1 MGYKSQKKEVMISSE
16 IGKEIIKKELPLIP
30 KLPGVY
36 KMLSDK
42 DQILYVGK
50 AKNLPN
56 RLKSYV
62 SEKNHIIRTE
72 RMLSQTR
79 KIEITTTS
87 NESEALLLEANLIK
101 KHKPKFNILL
111 RDDKSFPFIF
121 IGNKDKWSQI
131 KRHRGKKNKEGFLLY
146 QHKEFDLYHSAS
158 CKHLEALEL
167 KATLSL

>member
-1 MGYKSQKKEVMISSE
+1 MISSD
-16 IGKEIIKKELPLIP
+16 IGKEAIKKELPLIP

-36 KMLSDK
+36 RMLNEK
-42 DQILYVGK
+42 NVILYVGK

-79 KIEITTTS
+79 KIEITSTS

-101 KHKPKFNILL
+101 QYKPN
-111 RDDKSFPFIF
+111 SF
-121 IGNKDKWSQI
+121 
-131 KRHRGKKNKEGFLLY
+131 
-146 QHKEFDLYHSAS
+146 
-158 CKHLEALEL
+158 
-167 KATLSL
+167 

>member
-1 MGYKSQKKEVMISSE
+1 MISSE

-62 SEKNHIIRTE
+62 SDKNHIIRTE

-131 KRHRGKKNKEGFLLY
+131 KRHRGKKTKDGFY
-146 QHKEFDLYHSAS
+146 FGPFASAGS
-158 CKHLEALEL
+158 ANW
-167 KATLSL
+167 LSLIHI

>member
-87 NESEALLLEANLIK
+87 NC
-101 KHKPKFNILL
+101 
-111 RDDKSFPFIF
+111 
-121 IGNKDKWSQI
+121 
-131 KRHRGKKNKEGFLLY
+131 LLY
-146 QHKEFDLYHSAS
+146 TSPSPRD
-158 CKHLEALEL
+158 
-167 KATLSL
+167 

>member
-1 MGYKSQKKEVMISSE
+1 MISSE

-72 RMLSQTR
+72 RMHL
-79 KIEITTTS
+79 
-87 NESEALLLEANLIK
+87 
-101 KHKPKFNILL
+101 KHEKLRLQLHQMKVRHYFLKLILL
-111 RDDKSFPFIF
+111 KNTNQSLIF
-121 IGNKDKWSQI
+121 
-131 KRHRGKKNKEGFLLY
+131 Y
-146 QHKEFDLYHSAS
+146 
-158 CKHLEALEL
+158 
-167 KATLSL
+167 

>member
-1 MGYKSQKKEVMISSE
+1 MISSD
-16 IGKEIIKKELPLIP
+16 IGKEVIKKELPLVP

-36 KMLSDK
+36 RMLNSKGD
-42 DQILYVGK
+42 ILYVGK

-72 RMLSQTR
+72 RMLSQT
-79 KIEITTTS
+79 KSLEITTTS

-101 KHKPKFNILL
+101 KFKPKFNILL

-121 IGNKDKWSQI
+121 IGNKDNGRKLKDTEEKKVKRDFILDHFHLLDLQI
-131 KRHRGKKNKEGFLLY
+131 GL
-146 QHKEFDLYHSAS
+146 
-158 CKHLEALEL
+158 
-167 KATLSL
+167 